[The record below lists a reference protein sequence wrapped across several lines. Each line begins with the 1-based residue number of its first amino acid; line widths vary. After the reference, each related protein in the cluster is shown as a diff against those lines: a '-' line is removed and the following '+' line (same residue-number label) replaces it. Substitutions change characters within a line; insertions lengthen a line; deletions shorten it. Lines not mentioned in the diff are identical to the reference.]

1 MITFRQLCALFFFR
15 LRLRLCVYRDTAPDH
30 ARELRHKLSFVGD
43 FYADVK
49 CLTLCEPARPACFQK
64 ENGCGI

>member
-15 LRLRLCVYRDTAPDH
+15 LRLGFCVYGYAAADH
-30 ARELRHKLSFVGD
+30 SRQLGHELRLVGD

-49 CLTLCEPARPACFQK
+49 CLTLCEPARSPSF
-64 ENGCGI
+64 